1 MRMSGLIVVVAWL
14 VMFASAEAN
23 EAVYRA
29 TPVGVIEVKD
39 IPSVKAMTAS
49 AEGPYFDQYD
59 KAFWKLAR
67 YLRRHDVKMSVP
79 VEAYT
84 DERSEMRFLLGS
96 RDIARD
102 LPSADGVSI
111 TTRPPHTV
119 VSIGLKGAYRQSL
132 YEQGVTKL
140 REWLK
145 GNPEWVEAG
154 APYKAYWDGPFVPMF
169 MKRSEV
175 HIPVQP
181 AERGAARPAAPKE
194 PSS

>member
-1 MRMSGLIVVVAWL
+1 MTRSFMAWMAVGIL
-14 VMFASAEAN
+14 SLASAEAN

-39 IPSVKAMTAS
+39 IPAVKAMSAS
-49 AEGPYFDQYD
+49 AEGPYFDHYD

-67 YLRRHDVKMSVP
+67 YVRRHDIKMSVP

-84 DERSEMRFLLGS
+84 DDRSEMRFLLGS
-96 RDIARD
+96 RDITRD
-102 LPSADGVSI
+102 LPSADGVSLA
-111 TTRPPHTV
+111 TRPPHTV

-145 GNPEWVEAG
+145 SHPDWVEAG

-181 AERGAARPAAPKE
+181 AARGAARPAVTEE